1 MRCPC
6 GTGSELDACCGPFLR
21 GDADPPTAEWLM
33 RSRYTA
39 HVLGDVTYV
48 MRTWHPSTRP
58 AIADDDES
66 TTWLGLE
73 VLDVVK
79 GGMLDAEGEV
89 EFVAR
94 HDAGTLHE
102 RSRFVRMDGRWSYL
116 DGTVRP

>member
-6 GTGSELDACCGPFLR
+6 GTGSDLEACCGPFLR
-21 GDADPPTAEWLM
+21 GDADAPTAEALM

-39 HVLGDVTYV
+39 YVVGDDAYV

-58 AIADDDES
+58 AVIGDVEVD
-66 TTWLGLE
+66 WLGLE
-73 VLDVVK
+73 ILDTDR
-79 GGMLDAEGEV
+79 GGLLDAEGEV

-94 HDAGTLHE
+94 HAAGRLHE
-102 RSRFVRMDGRWSYL
+102 RSRFARVDGRWSYL